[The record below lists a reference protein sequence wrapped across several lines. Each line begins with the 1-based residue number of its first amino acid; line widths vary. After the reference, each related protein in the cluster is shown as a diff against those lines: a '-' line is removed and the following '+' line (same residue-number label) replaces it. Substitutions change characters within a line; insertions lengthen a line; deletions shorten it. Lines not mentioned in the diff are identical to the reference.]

1 MSLITWNDNLSVRV
15 KELDDQHK
23 RLIALINDLFDAV
36 TARKGKDVLGAVLTE
51 LIEYTKYHF
60 GNEERLFAANGYP
73 QAIAHKQE
81 HDDLTQKVISFDA
94 QFKAGRAMVDLLLMN
109 FLKDWLT
116 KHIVGTDKQ
125 YSAFLNEKG
134 IK

>member
-1 MSLITWNDNLSVRV
+1 MSLITWNDNLSVGV

-23 RLIALINDLFDAV
+23 KLIALINELFDAV
-36 TARKGKDVLGAVLTE
+36 TARKGKDALGPVLSE
-51 LIEYTKYHF
+51 LVEYTKYHF
-60 GNEERLFAANGYP
+60 GNEERLFATHGYVN
-73 QAIAHKQE
+73 AAAHKQE

-116 KHIVGTDKQ
+116 KHIVGTDKK